1 MKLAETKRKLKLKLI
16 VAFPLDVAFTILR
29 KAVVRLLKTIQNR
42 SLVISYTD
50 FKKRSRSNVVVT

>member
-16 VAFPLDVAFTILR
+16 VAFRLGVAFTILR

-42 SLVISYTD
+42 SLVISYT